1 MYTHHTLPYHN
12 TPPPPHPQ
20 YPWDIVK
27 QAWEL
32 GLMNPGVPPECGGLG
47 LGILD
52 DCIIA
57 EELAYGCTG
66 IMTAMSANGLAVSGR
81 VCVCVWIE

>member
-1 MYTHHTLPYHN
+1 
-12 TPPPPHPQ
+12 
-20 YPWDIVK
+20 
-27 QAWEL
+27 
-32 GLMNPGVPPECGGLG
+32 MNPGVPPECGGLG

>member
-1 MYTHHTLPYHN
+1 MVHTTLYNLLPHS
-12 TPPPPHPQ
+12 Q

-32 GLMNPGVPPECGGLG
+32 GLMNTGVSPECGGLG

-81 VCVCVWIE
+81 VCVCGGGVE

>member
-1 MYTHHTLPYHN
+1 MN
-12 TPPPPHPQ
+12 T
-20 YPWDIVK
+20 
-27 QAWEL
+27 
-32 GLMNPGVPPECGGLG
+32 GVSPECGGLG

-81 VCVCVWIE
+81 VCVGGGGVE